1 MPISATI
8 EAIDAGR
15 TLGGVLMAVSIIL
28 SVGASII
35 LFLVAAETGKMGR
48 LWWLLLTATMWV
60 WLPFV
65 LYVSY
70 VVAEKV
76 VARIDEKNR
85 VEVII
90 PKEPEVIE
98 RNKLEKP

>member
-15 TLGGVLMAVSIIL
+15 TLGGGLMI
-28 SVGASII
+28 
-35 LFLVAAETGKMGR
+35 VAAMLSGVTSLGIIIMAAEIGEMRR
-48 LWWLLLTATMWV
+48 LWWLLLTATMWA

-65 LYVSY
+65 LYSVY
-70 VVAEKV
+70 VVGAKV
-76 VARIDEKNR
+76 VDRIDETNR